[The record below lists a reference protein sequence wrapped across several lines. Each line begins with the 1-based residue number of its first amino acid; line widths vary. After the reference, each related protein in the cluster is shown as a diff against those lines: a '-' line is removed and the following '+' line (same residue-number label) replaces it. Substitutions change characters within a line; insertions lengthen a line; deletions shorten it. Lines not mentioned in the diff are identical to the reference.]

1 MKKLFETP
9 SIVMNMSAAEI
20 AAERERYQKLWDDAN
35 SMVQRAGKTA
45 YAPKAYTGNTAA
57 DLSTQQE
64 RANLKLQAFADGYR
78 SGKVVTW
85 YKNEERSLRWWD
97 EEDSLGYITAKAP
110 APAQEVWDEE
120 QAMFVTR

>member
-1 MKKLFETP
+1 MKKLFQTAGTV
-9 SIVMNMSAAEI
+9 STKSMDAAI
-20 AAERERYQKLWDDAN
+20 DALRKYA
-35 SMVQRAGKTA
+35 STMAPAKEV

-64 RANLKLQAFADGYR
+64 RANLQLRAFADGYR

-97 EEDSLGYITAKAP
+97 EEDDMMRDLLHPTPAKAV